1 MYHLGFIAA
10 VYKIGMLSS
19 INNGVDGSYEYVT
32 ILSMIFICGLFCFFF
47 RLCDLFFR
55 YDLDLMNERGYI
67 WGIEMYQI
75 IFSFSKYCLATL
87 GTESYK
93 IKFAKISFLKGA
105 DIVDLKMKTL
115 SKVSHT
121 SRSTHLLWMLH
132 PNSLTPYIQYRSMLD
147 KHWHTAG
154 SSIDMSLTALVNN
167 KTFSVIVDSLAVRCL
182 HEHLIASQYQDRL
195 LTVIEWSLS

>member
-47 RLCDLFFR
+47 RLCGLFFR

-75 IFSFSKYCLATL
+75 ISFNIAWQPWALNFIRLSSQRYFFKERNL
-87 GTESYK
+87 
-93 IKFAKISFLKGA
+93 
-105 DIVDLKMKTL
+105 DILDLKMKTL

-121 SRSTHLLWMLH
+121 KRSTHLLWMLH